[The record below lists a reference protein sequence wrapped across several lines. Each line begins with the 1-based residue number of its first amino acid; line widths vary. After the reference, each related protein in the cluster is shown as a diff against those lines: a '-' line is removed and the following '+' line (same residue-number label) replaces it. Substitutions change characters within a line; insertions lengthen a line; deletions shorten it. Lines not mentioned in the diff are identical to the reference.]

1 MVTKT
6 EKKTKHLRRVGFFDR
21 TLLTNYGAVLGIIG
35 TIVTLISFFVTAND
49 ISFNVSCL
57 GKLYIITIKE
67 SFLGLLFI
75 LGIMGIYIY
84 MWRSANN
91 TNHANL
97 KINNTTVNVIVG
109 DIWEL
114 LKKEPMDRSGEIS
127 VVGVN
132 DFYDVI
138 VDDRIIAASS
148 LHGQYIK
155 QLISAGK
162 LDELNNTIEMDTI
175 LNRQGNYETVEAR
188 SIGKKRRY
196 KVGSVVEYESYVLA
210 AFTKFDDH
218 NKAWL
223 SAEEYTG
230 FWMRFWKNIDEIYA
244 GRTINIPLMGAGI
257 TRFRDGKPTKQ
268 ELLEAMLW
276 SMKMSGFQNTYADKQ
291 VNFVIYQ
298 ADVPEIDFY
307 HIQHNPN
314 FR

>member
-6 EKKTKHLRRVGFFDR
+6 EKKMKRLRKVSFFDR
-21 TLLTNYGAVLGIIG
+21 TLLKNYGAVLGIIG

-67 SFLGLLFI
+67 SFLGLLFV
-75 LGIMGIYIY
+75 LGIIGVYIY

-114 LKKEPMDRSGEIS
+114 LEKKPTDRSGEIS

-132 DFYDVI
+132 EFYDII

-155 QLISAGK
+155 KLITTGK
-162 LDELNNTIEMDTI
+162 LDELNNTIERDTI
-175 LNRQGNYETVEAR
+175 LNRAGNYETIESR
-188 SIGKKRRY
+188 SVGKKIRY
-196 KVGSVVEYESYVLA
+196 KIGSVVEYESYVLA

-223 SAEEYTG
+223 SAEEYTA
-230 FWMRFWKNIDEIYA
+230 FWMQFWKNIDEIYA

-276 SMKMSGFQNTYADKQ
+276 TMKMSGFQNTYADKQ

-298 ADVPEIDFY
+298 TDAPEIDFY